1 MAQPGP
7 LPDEL
12 YKHWKNSSMYFT
24 PEMELF
30 NCQLGGVAPGKEPLM
45 AEDISMEELFDMAGP
60 DLDEEEDRKVKAL
73 IRWILRYDP
82 PKRPSPAEILLDPWF
97 SETDVESE
105 SSKVST
111 V

>member
-24 PEMELF
+24 PERELF
-30 NCQLGGVAPGKEPLM
+30 NCQLGGVAPGMEPLM

-60 DLDEEEDRKVKAL
+60 VLDEEEDRKVKAL
-73 IRWILRYDP
+73 IRWILQYDP
-82 PKRPSPAEILLDPWF
+82 AKRPSPAEILLDPWS